1 MNYKPGRNETRTP
14 AIDASVGKAAVANA
28 ETRLSLISWA
38 EISTSVTD
46 RGNCGQVLFSFK
58 SQIDGAWIIDF
69 GATDHMTFDPNDF
82 SHMTQPR

>member
-1 MNYKPGRNETRTP
+1 M
-14 AIDASVGKAAVANA
+14 GKAIVVNA
-28 ETRLSLISWA
+28 EPQLSLIPRA

-46 RGNCGQVLFSFK
+46 RDNCGQVLFSFK